1 VRYIGNKTKLL
12 PFIGQL
18 LDELHVPPGRSLD
31 AFAGTAA
38 VGSFLKNRGHTVV
51 GCDLMTF
58 SYVLQRAYVV
68 ADGYPAFDG
77 LAGDPD
83 VAAARARADF
93 VGRVDLRV
101 AARAPLE
108 SAPPPCTRPLAEI
121 LVFLDS
127 YLDPLSSF
135 VSRHFAVPHQGD
147 HAAVPAAREGGD
159 TWGAEPR
166 DVRATAAERATT
178 TARMYFTLDT
188 ARRIDAIRH
197 RLHEWRV
204 AGLVSDDEYFT
215 LLAALLEG
223 ADAVA
228 NTTGIYAAYMK
239 RWQPNALRTLR
250 LRLPVL
256 ATRTTPPRSGER
268 RSHAHQG
275 DVSALAPGLGHFD
288 LLYLDPPYNTR
299 QYSAYYHIPELIA
312 RGWFDETPVLRGK
325 TGLLSDTDKK
335 SVWSTRSQCVPALER
350 LVATVDADHFLMS
363 YNSEGIIPDAEI
375 ERIFRTAGR
384 ARTFV
389 RVSREYPRYR
399 SDRPSAVRRYKARSV
414 SENLYYV
421 RKH

>member
-1 VRYIGNKTKLL
+1 MRYIGNKTKLL

-18 LDELHVPPGRSLD
+18 LDELHVPRGRSLD

-68 ADGYPAFDG
+68 ADAYPAFAG

-83 VAAARARADF
+83 VAAARARSDF
-93 VGRVDLRV
+93 AGRV
-101 AARAPLE
+101 AARVPLE
-108 SAPPPCTRPLAEI
+108 SAPLQRTRPLAEI

-147 HAAVPAAREGGD
+147 YAAGPAARESGE

-166 DVRATAAERATT
+166 GVRAAAAERATT

-188 ARRIDAIRH
+188 ARRIDAVRH
-197 RLHEWRV
+197 RLQDWRV
-204 AGLVSDDEYFT
+204 AGLVSDDEYFM

-256 ATRTTPPRSGER
+256 ATRTAPRRPGER
-268 RSHAHQG
+268 CSQAHQG
-275 DVSALAPGLGHFD
+275 NVSALAPGLGHFD

-312 RGWFDETPVLRGK
+312 RGWFNETPVLRGK
-325 TGLLSDTDKK
+325 TGLLADADKK
-335 SVWSTRSQCVPALER
+335 SVWSTRAQCVPALER

-375 ERIFRTAGR
+375 ERIFRAAGR

-399 SDRPSAVRRYKARSV
+399 SDRPSAVRRYKARLV

-421 RKH
+421 RKK

>member
-12 PFIGQL
+12 PFIGKL

-68 ADGYPAFDG
+68 ADVYPAFTG
-77 LAGDPD
+77 LTGDPD
-83 VAAARARADF
+83 VAAARARSDF
-93 VGRVDLRV
+93 AGRVDVRV

-108 SAPPPCTRPLAEI
+108 SARPARTRPLAEI

-135 VSRHFAVPHQGD
+135 VSRHFAVPHQED
-147 HAAVPAAREGGD
+147 LEAVPAARDGGEM
-159 TWGAEPR
+159 WGTEPR
-166 DVRATAAERATT
+166 GARAAAAERATT
-178 TARMYFTLDT
+178 AARMYFTLDT
-188 ARRIDAIRH
+188 ARRIDAVRH
-197 RLHEWRV
+197 RLHDWR
-204 AGLVSDDEYFT
+204 AAALVSDDEYFV

-239 RWQPNALRTLR
+239 QWQPNALRTLR

-256 ATRTTPPRSGER
+256 TTRSASRRSGER
-268 RSHAHQG
+268 RSQAHQG
-275 DVSALAPGLGHFD
+275 DVSALAPALGHFD

-335 SVWSTRSQCVPALER
+335 SVWSTRAQCVPALEQ
-350 LVATVDADHFLMS
+350 LVASVDADRFLLS

-375 ERIFRTAGR
+375 ERIFRAAGR

-399 SDRPSAVRRYKARSV
+399 SDRPSAVRRYKARTV
-414 SENLYYV
+414 AENLYYV
-421 RKH
+421 QKK